1 MVNSSGQLEASLKA
15 TTKTTLSKATV
26 KWSGQTDLSIRVRG
40 MVESRTDSVLW
51 FLQMVSRRQVRSKTM
66 C

>member
-1 MVNSSGQLEASLKA
+1 MVNSSGQLEASLRA
-15 TTKTTLSKATV
+15 TTKMTLSKATV
-26 KWSGQTDLSIRVRG
+26 KWSGQTDLFIRVHG

-51 FLQMVSRRQVRSKTM
+51 FLQMVLRRQVRSKTM